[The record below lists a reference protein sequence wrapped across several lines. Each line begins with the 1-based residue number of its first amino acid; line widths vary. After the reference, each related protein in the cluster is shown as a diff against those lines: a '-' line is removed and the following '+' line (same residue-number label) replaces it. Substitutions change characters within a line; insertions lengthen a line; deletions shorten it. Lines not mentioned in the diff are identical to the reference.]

1 MILWLGIG
9 VGLIVGVGL
18 ARWRGNPYDPPKFRY
33 IWIVFAGFLPQ
44 FFAIYL
50 WQTRIAFPDRIA
62 ALCLIFSQICLFA
75 FAWIN
80 RKLPGMPI
88 LLVGLVLNLLVMVAN
103 GGFMPI
109 SPQIAEELVK
119 DVPVGALEIG
129 NRFSFKDILLPVSE
143 TRMEILADR
152 YLLPS
157 GFPLQVA
164 FSLGDVLITFGAFL
178 ILAYP
183 KKYI

>member
-1 MILWLGIG
+1 
-9 VGLIVGVGL
+9 
-18 ARWRGNPYDPPKFRY
+18 
-33 IWIVFAGFLPQ
+33 
-44 FFAIYL
+44 
-50 WQTRIAFPDRIA
+50 
-62 ALCLIFSQICLFA
+62 
-75 FAWIN
+75 
-80 RKLPGMPI
+80 
-88 LLVGLVLNLLVMVAN
+88 
-103 GGFMPI
+103 MPI